1 VKQHSRP
8 PRKHIST
15 EPAQSAAQKMM
26 KKLTFQKGYSE
37 EQENRKVSSPS
48 NVLIVER
55 LVTLPQNAHTR
66 TQTTIMLKM
75 LKVVEERTGKQTK
88 GSSLRRKR
96 TYTQKNKMS
105 PPQMKTKIKETMKNS
120 SSWDLNN
127 TTNKGRKK
135 NLKNK

>member
-1 VKQHSRP
+1 
-8 PRKHIST
+8 
-15 EPAQSAAQKMM
+15 MNNLM
-26 KKLTFQKGYSE
+26 KKNPILLKIFRKGQGST
-37 EQENRKVSSPS
+37 KASFPL